1 MKILIVEDEPL
12 AAAQLAMQLAALR
25 PAAKIVQVCDTIKST
40 VEWLQNNPAPDLA
53 FFDIQLGDGLSFDIF
68 KQVNFAHPVIFV
80 TAFDQYAIQ
89 AFKVNSIDYLLKPI
103 DRADLGRALDKFDLV
118 VNTKTSGIT
127 PEILSQITAS
137 LKKKSYKERFLV
149 KVGPHLR
156 VVETPD
162 ILYFYSLQ
170 KGTYLK
176 LADGKDYVL
185 DITLETA
192 EELVDPER
200 FFRINR
206 KYLVSLKSINDV
218 ITYSNSRLKLKVQ
231 QPIDDEFLV
240 AREKVKEFKEWLEG
254 RS

>member
-1 MKILIVEDEPL
+1 
-12 AAAQLAMQLAALR
+12 
-25 PAAKIVQVCDTIKST
+25 
-40 VEWLQNNPAPDLA
+40 
-53 FFDIQLGDGLSFDIF
+53 
-68 KQVNFAHPVIFV
+68 VIFV

-103 DRADLGRALDKFDLV
+103 DRADLGRALDKFDSLA
-118 VNTKTSGIT
+118 NPKTSGIT
-127 PEILSQITAS
+127 PEILHQITAS

-149 KVGPHLR
+149 KVGAHLR
-156 VVETPD
+156 VVEAQD
-162 ILYFYSLQ
+162 ILYFYSMQ

-185 DITLETA
+185 DFTLETV
-192 EELVDPER
+192 EEIIDPER

-231 QPIDDEFLV
+231 HPIDDEFLV

-254 RS
+254 KS